1 MRDPIKRSLAALV
14 VLLPISL
21 VLLVHFRDTIRE
33 IIIVPVL
40 YLLWLLELTFN
51 SIDQTVW
58 WGLLLALSAVLLF
71 SAVRPQRR
79 TKSPRQWTDD
89 PSRWGNR
96 RIAHWAKQVEC
107 TRNGMLW
114 GFRSAS
120 DLRDLILQ
128 VLAYRR
134 RISPPELEQEIAVG
148 SGKWPPEILAYLES
162 ERCPHAAR
170 RRSRNRTV
178 NWLRTVL
185 DMNGTK
191 AQTASD
197 DAILVAAVRTL
208 EAEFVED
215 GEDPQ

>member
-1 MRDPIKRSLAALV
+1 MRDPIKWSLAALV

-21 VLLVHFRDTIRE
+21 VLTVHFRGTVRE
-33 IIIVPVL
+33 TIIVPVL

-58 WGLLLALSAVLLF
+58 WGLLLALTAGLLF
-71 SAVRPQRR
+71 SAVRPQRKS
-79 TKSPRQWTDD
+79 KSPRQWTDD

-107 TRNGMLW
+107 TSNGMLW
-114 GFRSAS
+114 GFGSAS
-120 DLRDLILQ
+120 ELRELILQ

-134 RISPPELEQEIAVG
+134 RISPPELEQEIAAG

-162 ERCPHAAR
+162 ERHPRAAGR
-170 RRSRNRTV
+170 RNRNRTV

-185 DMNGTK
+185 GMNGTT

-197 DAILVAAVRTL
+197 DAILVAAVRVL
-208 EAEFVED
+208 EAEFVEN
-215 GEDPQ
+215 GENPL

>member
-1 MRDPIKRSLAALV
+1 MRDPLKRSLAALI
-14 VLLPISL
+14 VLLPVSL
-21 VLLVHFRDTIRE
+21 VLLLHFRDTVRE
-33 IIIVPVL
+33 TIIVPVL

-58 WGLLLALSAVLLF
+58 WGLLLALSAVLLC
-71 SAVRPQRR
+71 SAVRSQR
-79 TKSPRQWTDD
+79 KAKAPRQWTDD
-89 PSRWGNR
+89 PGRWGNR
-96 RIAHWAKQVEC
+96 RVAYWAKQVEC

-134 RISPPELEQEIAVG
+134 CISPPELEQEIAAG
-148 SGKWPPEILAYLES
+148 SGTWPPEILAYLES
-162 ERCPHAAR
+162 ERCPHTAR
-170 RRSRNRTV
+170 RRNRNRTV
-178 NWLRTVL
+178 NWLRTL
-185 DMNGTK
+185 LGMTGTT

-197 DAILVAAVRTL
+197 DAILVAAVRVL
-208 EAEFVED
+208 EAELGAD